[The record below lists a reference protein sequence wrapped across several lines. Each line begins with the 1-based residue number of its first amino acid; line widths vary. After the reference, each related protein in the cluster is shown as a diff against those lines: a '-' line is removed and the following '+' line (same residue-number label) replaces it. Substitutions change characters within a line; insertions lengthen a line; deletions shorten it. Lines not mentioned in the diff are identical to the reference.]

1 MRKKLLLLL
10 SSVAFLF
17 TLTNAQIPPIKGTV
31 KNEKGIA
38 VASATIKIKNSNFGT
53 QTDEAGNFT
62 LSVVPGKTL
71 IISAVGYGM
80 LEVKAQDNL
89 QVILKESNT
98 SLTEVVVTAN
108 AIKREQRSLGYAAST
123 IKAGEL
129 TVGENSS
136 ALTSLSGRVAGLNVT
151 SSTGA
156 PGGSTRIVLR
166 GGSSITGNNEALIVV
181 DGIPYDNDDNIGG
194 GGPGGIGN
202 LSAVNYGNRGNDIN
216 PDDIASVTVLAGP
229 AAAALYGARAS
240 NGALIITT
248 KSGSA
253 NKKAEIT
260 FNTTNTFSSV
270 LKLPAFQNQY
280 GQGYPNGTNSNGT
293 NTYNTQD
300 WGDNFS
306 WGAPFTGQVEPW
318 GQDINGVQL
327 TKRYSAV
334 PNNIRDFFTTGV
346 ATNNDIG
353 ISSGNDKASY
363 YLGLN
368 ALNSN
373 GIYPTNVDDYNKYSV
388 RFNGKANLSNNFYT
402 TINFNYVKISSGN
415 IAGGQNGGSVLNNL
429 YQTPRD
435 IPINKMGNLNNPY
448 YGYGYTDLS
457 GVYHPNNYGFYN
469 EFYVS
474 PWYQLANFR
483 NYDDVDRITGAMT
496 LGYKPTPWLDVLE
509 RVTEDFSA
517 DRRRLDNPKYSYTP
531 ADPGVNGT
539 PPAYPAAAIVSS
551 IGNYEED
558 VYDIG
563 EFNHD
568 LMITAKHDLGDDF
581 TGSLMVGNNVR
592 INNTSTT
599 NTSTNP
605 SAGLIA
611 PGWYNFGNSN
621 GPVDAVD
628 ARTVQRRVSVYGN
641 LDLSFRQML
650 YLDATA
656 RNDWSST
663 LPVNANSFF
672 YPSVSGGFIFTELLK
687 GSAITNI
694 LNYGKV
700 RASWAQV
707 GNDAGPY
714 LEYTT
719 YSQTNITG
727 GFTGDNTIFPFNGVP
742 GFMINN
748 ILGDP
753 DIKPEITTSREVG
766 TELGF
771 LNNRLSVVAN
781 LYSNRSKN
789 QIVQSAVAPASGY
802 LYSTVNAGVVQNKG
816 VELTVRGTP
825 IKTRNFSMELFATY
839 TKNVNKVISLPNDA
853 QIVIGGFEG
862 MAIVAQEGLPY
873 GEFYSTTVQKENG
886 HTVVGTDGN
895 PVTGTNAVYLGSYDP
910 RYMASLGGTLT
921 YKGLS
926 LSFLFDTKQG
936 GVYFSNTK
944 ANIDF
949 NGTSLE
955 TGGDR
960 DPHIFPG
967 SVINTGTATKPVYT
981 PNTTALYT
989 PYGYYANG
997 DEPPGSSVID
1007 ASYIKLRSLQL
1018 SYQIPANRLTKT
1030 PFGQASIGL
1039 FGNNLFLWTPKSNKY
1054 VDPEMNSSGSGN
1066 EQGFDFTAQPSVR
1079 NYGLNIKLTF

>member
-1 MRKKLLLLL
+1 MREKLLLLL

-17 TLTNAQIPPIKGTV
+17 VTTNAQTPPVKGTV
-31 KNEKGIA
+31 KTEKGIP
-38 VASATIKIKNSNFGT
+38 VASATIKIKGSNTGT
-53 QTDEAGNFT
+53 QTDDAGNFT
-62 LSVVPGKTL
+62 LPVAPGKTL
-71 IISAVGYGM
+71 IISAIGYGI

-89 QVILKESNT
+89 QVILKEKNSE
-98 SLTEVVVTAN
+98 LTEVVVTAN

-123 IKAGEL
+123 IKASEL
-129 TVGENSS
+129 TVGESSS

-151 SSTGA
+151 SNTGA

-194 GGPGGIGN
+194 GSS
-202 LSAVNYGNRGNDIN
+202 LSAVNFGNRGNDIN

-260 FNTTNTFSSV
+260 FNTVNTLSSI
-270 LKLPAFQNQY
+270 LKLPKLQNQY
-280 GQGYPNGTNSNGT
+280 GQGYYTGVNSNGQL
-293 NTYNTQD
+293 TYNTED

-306 WGAPFTGQVEPW
+306 WGAPFTGQVQPW

-327 TKRYSAV
+327 TKPYSAV
-334 PNNIRDFFTTGV
+334 PNNIRDFFSTGV
-346 ATNNDIG
+346 ATSNDIG

-388 RFNGKANLSNNFYT
+388 RFNAKANLSNNFYT
-402 TINFNYVKISSGN
+402 TVNFNYVKISSGN
-415 IAGGQNGGSVLNNL
+415 VAGGQSGGSVLGNL

-435 IPINKMGNLNNPY
+435 IPINKMSNLNNPY
-448 YGYGYTDLS
+448 YGYGT
-457 GVYHPNNYGFYN
+457 NTYGFYN

-483 NYDDVDRITGAMT
+483 NYDDVDRITGAFS
-496 LGYKPTPWLDVLE
+496 LGYKPSRWLDVLE

-517 DRRRLDNPKYSYTP
+517 DRRRLDQPKYFYTP

-539 PPAYPAAAIVSS
+539 PPAYPSAAIVSNNGS
-551 IGNYEED
+551 YEED

-581 TGSLMVGNNVR
+581 TGSFMVGNNVR
-592 INNTSTT
+592 LDNTTT
-599 NTSTNP
+599 TTTSTNP

-621 GPVDAVD
+621 GPVHATDI
-628 ARTVQRRVSVYGN
+628 RTVQRRVSVYAN

-650 YLDATA
+650 YFDATA

-672 YPSVSGGFIFTELLK
+672 YPSVSGAFIFTELLK

-694 LNYGKV
+694 LNYGKI

-714 LEYTT
+714 LLYTT
-719 YSQTNITG
+719 YSQGNISDGFTTG
-727 GFTGDNTIFPFNGVP
+727 GNTIFPFNGVP

-748 ILGDP
+748 LLGDP

-771 LNNRLSVVAN
+771 LNNRLSVIAN
-781 LYSNRSKN
+781 YYTNRSKN
-789 QIVQSAVAPASGY
+789 QIVQSSVAPASGY
-802 LYSTVNAGVVQNKG
+802 LFSTVNAGVIQNKG
-816 VELTVRGTP
+816 AEVTVRGTP
-825 IKTRNFSMELFATY
+825 IRTRDFSMELFATY
-839 TKNVNKVISLPNDA
+839 TKNVNKVLSLPNGA
-853 QIVIGGFEG
+853 QIVIGGYEG
-862 MAIVAQEGLPY
+862 MAIVAQPGLPY
-873 GEFYSTTVQKENG
+873 GEFYTTVNQTEKG
-886 HTVVGTDGN
+886 HTVVGTDGL
-895 PVTGTNAVYLGSYDP
+895 PVTTPNAVYLGSYDP
-910 RYMASLGGTLT
+910 NYMASLGGTLT
-921 YKGLS
+921 YKSWTLG
-926 LSFLFDTKQG
+926 FLFDTKQG
-936 GVYFSNTK
+936 GVYYSGTK

-960 DPHIFPG
+960 NPQIWAG

-981 PNTTALYT
+981 PNTTATYIKQDYFT
-989 PYGYYANG
+989 G
-997 DEPPGSSVID
+997 DLPAGQNVVD

-1018 SYQIPANRLTKT
+1018 AYQIPVNRLAKT

-1079 NYGLNIKLTF
+1079 NYGLNIKVTF